1 MKTRSVMQTFVGDWS
16 GMQFIRSES
25 FTTGHSAEPGVVLV
39 PESGLT
45 VVPGS
50 RIIPKTNIKWD
61 HQTELTSQAFDT
73 PTALNTSN
81 YMDVTADWASLWDF
95 EVYIVTLLSFILF
108 LLIAF
113 NPIYTGTWRRAWQP
127 PPVFLPGKSYGQR
140 RLAGYSP

>member
-1 MKTRSVMQTFVGDWS
+1 MKTRFVTQTFVGDWS

-73 PTALNTSN
+73 PIALNTFN
-81 YMDVTADWASLWDF
+81 YMDVTADWASLCDF
-95 EVYIVTLLSFILF
+95 EMYIFTL
-108 LLIAF
+108 
-113 NPIYTGTWRRAWQP
+113 
-127 PPVFLPGKSYGQR
+127 
-140 RLAGYSP
+140 